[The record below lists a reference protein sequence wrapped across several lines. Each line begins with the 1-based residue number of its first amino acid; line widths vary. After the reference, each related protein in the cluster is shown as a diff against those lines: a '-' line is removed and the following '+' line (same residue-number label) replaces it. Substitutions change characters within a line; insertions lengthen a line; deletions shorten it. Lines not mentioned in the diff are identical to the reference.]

1 MKKYLVAFS
10 VTIALSGCASMEGVI
25 PSFWDDNQAAKAIDI
40 KISVNGLDCTK
51 TQNPQV
57 RAIKKDL
64 DWFVYYS
71 QAKGYLQKDV
81 LKLIEPLNE
90 TVNDFDK
97 RTQEKDASVAY
108 CNIKKKVLVEQTS
121 IFAKGVLGRY

>member
-1 MKKYLVAFS
+1 MKRQLAILSLTVF
-10 VTIALSGCASMEGVI
+10 LSGCASMAGVL
-25 PSFWDDNQAAKAIDI
+25 PSFWDDNQSSKAIDI
-40 KISVNGLDCTK
+40 KIAVTDLDCNQP
-51 TQNPQV
+51 QNPQV
-57 RAIKKDL
+57 KVIKRDL

-71 QAKGYLQKDV
+71 EAKGYLQKDV
-81 LKLIEPLNE
+81 LKLIEPLKE